1 MAQYKAFVGELID
14 RAKERHEWLISAGPA
29 LERDS
34 VDALLGELE
43 VDQAEAEVHRLIGL
57 QRIID
62 KRSGATKSKREQ
74 ARLLKAAAAFQEAA
88 DAKQKHQRAQAKAR
102 KAKQRERQRT
112 THGDAMVR
120 AWNASERATQR
131 TNKKAKNKEMLDR
144 AKLEFAALQLPP

>member
-14 RAKERHEWLISAGPA
+14 RARERHEWLICGGPA

-34 VDALLGELE
+34 VDALLGELL
-43 VDQAEAEVHRLIGL
+43 VDEAEAEIQRLVGL

-74 ARLLKAAAAFQEAA
+74 ARLLKAAAASREAA

-112 THGDAMVR
+112 THGVALVR
-120 AWNASERATQR
+120 AWNANERAKQR
-131 TNKKAKNKEMLDR
+131 TSKKAKNKELLER
-144 AKLEFAALQLPP
+144 EKLEFAALQLPP